1 MVRQQEGMEVL
12 RPDLYADTE
21 PSIKSSPNR
30 WTPEQEKE
38 LLVRYNNREQ
48 YRAIASALGK
58 NINTIQNKIWSLGI
72 KRQRY
77 GEWSES
83 DLLKLGY
90 MLGKGYS
97 VKRIAKELNRTYQSV
112 NSKIYTSNLSKIG
125 TDYE

>member
-1 MVRQQEGMEVL
+1 MEVL